1 MTEPRI
7 PQHVAIIMDGNNRWA
22 TRQGKRKLAGHQAGA
37 DALRRV
43 IRKCIERGVGT
54 LSVFA
59 FSSEN
64 WKRPRLEVEG
74 LMRLFEK
81 SLNDEVPEL
90 VENHIAIR
98 VVGDR
103 SAFSSTLQAAMDR
116 AEAETAGGERFC
128 LNIMANYG
136 GRWDIADTARRLA
149 QAAVGGTLDP
159 KAIDENA
166 FEAYQSLAGQ
176 PPVDLLIRTGGER
189 RISNFL
195 LWQAAYAELVFSD
208 VLWPDFDGEAMD
220 ACLLEYAQRE
230 RRFGLT
236 SEQVQGAQH
245 A

>member
-37 DALRRV
+37 DALRHV

-116 AEAETAGGERFC
+116 AEAETAAGQRLC

-149 QAAVGGTLDP
+149 QAAVAGTLDP
-159 KAIDENA
+159 KAIDESA
-166 FEAYQSLAGQ
+166 FEACQSLAGQ
-176 PPVDLLIRTGGER
+176 PSVDLLIRTGGER

-236 SEQVQGAQH
+236 SEQVRGTQH

>member
-7 PQHVAIIMDGNNRWA
+7 PKHVALIMDGNNRWA
-22 TRQGKRKLAGHQAGA
+22 KLHGQRKLAGHAAGA

-43 IRKCIERGVGT
+43 IRKCIERGIHT

-64 WKRPRLEVEG
+64 WNRPRLEVEG

-90 VENHIAIR
+90 VENQISIQ

-103 SAFSSTLQAAMDR
+103 SPFSKSLQTAMAR
-116 AEAETAGGERFC
+116 AEAATAQGQRLH

-136 GRWDIADTARRLA
+136 GRWDLADTTRRLA
-149 QAAVGGTLDP
+149 QAV
-159 KAIDENA
+159 KAGALEPESIDEA
-166 FEAYQSLAGQ
+166 CLEDHHALAGQ
-176 PPVDLLIRTGGER
+176 RPVDLLIRTGGER

-208 VLWPDFDGEAMD
+208 VLWPEFDGEAMD

-230 RRFGLT
+230 RRFGRT
-236 SEQVQGAQH
+236 SEQVKDGIDA
-245 A
+245 